1 MKCPALISTKDAVFL
16 VCVDW
21 QIKPNGE
28 INEKDLIE
36 WGKQFCS
43 LEKTFI
49 DIGAHM
55 GTYALSYAKL
65 CKKVIAFEPWKKNYY
80 QLCGGIAASNVSNVI
95 PYNVALGEK
104 EESGVMNII
113 EEDGGNASLIERKVC
128 INEEKVEIKTL
139 DNYNLNDICFIKI
152 DVEGWEL
159 NVLKGG
165 VNTLKNNNLPPI
177 LLESWIE
184 TPQHIQE
191 RQALISF
198 MNGIGYNV
206 FPINNYPY
214 MLLCTKK

>member
-16 VCVDW
+16 VCDSG
-21 QIKPNGE
+21 QIKDDKE
-28 INEKDLIE
+28 INEKDLID

-65 CKKVIAFEPWKKNYY
+65 CKNVIAFEPWKKNYY
-80 QLCGGIAASNVSNVI
+80 QLCGGIAASNVSNVT

-104 EESGVMNII
+104 EDSGVMNII
-113 EEDGGNASLIERKVC
+113 HSDGGNASLLERKVC
-128 INEEKVEIKTL
+128 IDEEKVEIKTL
-139 DNYNLNDICFIKI
+139 DSYNLSDVCFIKI

-159 NVLKGG
+159 NVLKGS
-165 VNTLKNNNLPPI
+165 VNTLKSNNLPPV
-177 LLESWIE
+177 LLESLVE
-184 TPQHIQE
+184 TPQHIKE
-191 RQALISF
+191 RQELISF
-198 MNGIGYNV
+198 MNKIGYNV
-206 FPINNYPY
+206 FPINNYPH